1 MIWLIVISIV
11 LFVIS
16 ILFCVVFVKNA
27 KKLYEEKEILNLK
40 ILIFS
45 SIITPVISI
54 ISVLLVFGTLYFQ
67 KTDFKQNNY
76 NNEFSLLFDEM
87 KCFVNNLSVEVKY
100 NEKSSEPIILTKME
114 VIDELAYYLKKGKEV
129 RMVISEDEV
138 SSKDSCIRDK
148 NGWFIANLGD
158 VYYENEKYYKIM
170 QRPDNECK
178 YFEKINKQFRN
189 IFIPIFDLLEK
200 KDNHHK
206 ETHKRLFASYMSK
219 NVFEAFLTTRWK
231 KQEIPD
237 INLLS
242 DLLEYTE

>member
-16 ILFCVVFVKNA
+16 ILFCVLFVTNA

-54 ISVLLVFGTLYFQ
+54 ISALLVFGTLYFQ

-100 NEKSSEPIILTKME
+100 NEKSSEPITLTKME
-114 VIDELAYYLKKGKEV
+114 VIDELAYYLKK
-129 RMVISEDEV
+129 R
-138 SSKDSCIRDK
+138 
-148 NGWFIANLGD
+148 
-158 VYYENEKYYKIM
+158 
-170 QRPDNECK
+170 
-178 YFEKINKQFRN
+178 
-189 IFIPIFDLLEK
+189 
-200 KDNHHK
+200 
-206 ETHKRLFASYMSK
+206 
-219 NVFEAFLTTRWK
+219 
-231 KQEIPD
+231 
-237 INLLS
+237 
-242 DLLEYTE
+242 

>member
-27 KKLYEEKEILNLK
+27 KKLYEEKGILNLK

-87 KCFVNNLSVEVKY
+87 KC
-100 NEKSSEPIILTKME
+100 I
-114 VIDELAYYLKKGKEV
+114 YL
-129 RMVISEDEV
+129 
-138 SSKDSCIRDK
+138 
-148 NGWFIANLGD
+148 
-158 VYYENEKYYKIM
+158 
-170 QRPDNECK
+170 
-178 YFEKINKQFRN
+178 
-189 IFIPIFDLLEK
+189 
-200 KDNHHK
+200 
-206 ETHKRLFASYMSK
+206 
-219 NVFEAFLTTRWK
+219 
-231 KQEIPD
+231 
-237 INLLS
+237 
-242 DLLEYTE
+242 